1 MSSSIRL
8 LVSGDF
14 ACFTRPEM
22 KSERVSYEV
31 MTPSAARGLLE
42 SIYWKPAMTWIIDRI
57 HILKPIQ
64 FLIIQRNEIS
74 TKAGKNAL
82 DNPKYINKNR
92 QQRISRILRD
102 VQYVIEAHIKST
114 SLSETFKH
122 TEIFKRRAVKGQCFS
137 QPYFGCREFPVDFK
151 IFEESKI
158 PKSNPPE
165 GTFDLGWMLH
175 DIDFSDHMK
184 PKFFHAVIRDGL
196 LEIPQMESTQTM
208 KIDPSVPSMSPL
220 KALYDQYLER
230 LSSGD
235 ENIPKPGY
243 DYEGI
248 HFVIELDPN
257 SGEIIDIIDQRDGKL
272 NPKKFSVPYIKRTRA
287 PSPKFLFDNTAYV
300 FGASNKCDSSIKH
313 KMFIDY
319 NKKLLISVKNND
331 LLSFTKFLNSS
342 NKEMLE
348 RECKKFS
355 IPYDDIVDQTVIFSI
370 KKRLLHQLD
379 ESVDIWEPEYLK
391 NNSIKDLKGTCL
403 ITGKFGSIANLH
415 PSIKGVSGAQSS
427 GANII
432 SFNLNSFES
441 YGMKKGQNSPVSPI
455 AAHGYTSML
464 NNLLRLKRIRCGN
477 ISMVYWTK
485 IVSSPTDL
493 FIQHLLGLSDDYND
507 TETAKLMITSC
518 LRQLAKGKYP
528 QDEIQ
533 KLCND
538 KQHTLK
544 SNLPCFILGLSPN
557 DARISISF
565 WCVSTLGKLAENAG
579 QHFEDLSL
587 NPRDSKWNDRTP
599 ILRDLLFS
607 IFGKDLNKIK
617 LNTFTTTMLRA
628 IFEGTHYPR
637 SLLTLTIMKI
647 KSDFHISWLRV
658 AMIRAYLA
666 RKDRFSRQN
675 FNNHSI
681 PILLDLDPTNINI
694 GYRLGRLFAVL
705 AKMQYQAIGSDTGIK
720 EKFYGSASTTPSLSF
735 PILLKNSN
743 HHLSKI
749 KNTNM
754 GTAIYLEKLQSEII
768 EKIDPDIP
776 KILSI
781 EDQGRFA
788 IGYFH
793 QHKDFFNRKTETK
806 TDGDSD

>member
-42 SIYWKPAMTWIIDRI
+42 SIYWKPSMTWIIDRI

-82 DNPKYINKNR
+82 DNPKYINDNR

-114 SLSETFKH
+114 SSSETFKH
-122 TEIFKRRAVKGQCFS
+122 VEIFKRRAVKGQCFS

-151 IFEESKI
+151 IFDEGKI
-158 PKSNPPE
+158 PKSNPPK

-184 PKFFHAVIRDGL
+184 PKFFHAVIKDGL
-196 LEIPQMESTQTM
+196 LEVPQMDSTQTM
-208 KIDPSVPSMSPL
+208 KIDPSIPSMSPL
-220 KALYDQYLER
+220 KALYDQYLAQ

-235 ENIPKPGY
+235 ETIPKPGF

-248 HFVIELDPN
+248 HFIIELDPN
-257 SGEIIDIIDQRDGKL
+257 SGEIIGITDQRDDEL
-272 NPKKFSVPYIKRTRA
+272 NPQKRSVPYIKRTSG

-300 FGASNKCDSSIKH
+300 FGASNKGNPNKKH

-319 NKKLLISVKNND
+319 NKKLLISVKDHD
-331 LLSFTKFLNSS
+331 LLSFIKFLNSS

-370 KKRLLHQLD
+370 KERLLHKLD
-379 ESVDIWEPEYLK
+379 ESVEIWKSEYLK
-391 NNSIKDLKGTCL
+391 NNSIKDMKGTCL
-403 ITGKFGSIANLH
+403 ITGKFGSIASLH

-441 YGMKKGQNSPVSPI
+441 YGMKQGQNSPVSPL

-485 IVSSPTDL
+485 IISSSTDH
-493 FIQHLLGLSDDYND
+493 FIQHILGLSSDYIDDESTN
-507 TETAKLMITSC
+507 LMITSC
-518 LRQLAKGKYP
+518 LRQLARGKYP

-533 KLCND
+533 KLCKD
-538 KQHTLK
+538 KKYTLK
-544 SNLPCFILGLSPN
+544 PNLPCFILGLSPN

-565 WCVSTLGKLAENAG
+565 WYVSTLGKLAENAG

-587 NPRDSKWNDRTP
+587 NPRDSKWNNRTP
-599 ILRDLLFS
+599 VLRDLLFS
-607 IFGKDLNKIK
+607 IFGKDLKKIK
-617 LNTFTTTMLRA
+617 LNTFTTAMLRA

-637 SLLTLTIMKI
+637 SLLTLTIMRI
-647 KSDFHISWLRV
+647 KSDFYISWLRV
-658 AMIRAYLA
+658 AMIRAYLV

-675 FNNHSI
+675 FNNAFTTT
-681 PILLDLDPTNINI
+681 PLDLDSTNTNI

-705 AKMQYQAIGSDTGIK
+705 ERIQHKAIDSDTGIK

-743 HHLSKI
+743 HHLGKI
-749 KNTNM
+749 KNTNI

-793 QHKDFFNRKTETK
+793 QYKDFFTRKIETK